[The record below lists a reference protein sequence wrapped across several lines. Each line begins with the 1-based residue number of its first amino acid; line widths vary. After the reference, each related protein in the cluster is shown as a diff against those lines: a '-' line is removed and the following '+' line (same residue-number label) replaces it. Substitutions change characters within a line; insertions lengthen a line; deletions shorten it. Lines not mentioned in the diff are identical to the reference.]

1 MIAVAWLSFDWSE
14 SCANPQVR
22 VCAIKLIPQAGI
34 VVLCKCQRT
43 QRAREWV
50 SRTHATRRTCA
61 LGGRWATAADTCTD
75 RPLPWPSNGLTGHL
89 LEWCPSSSPYLD
101 IIYMGTLFLSGSAEL
116 HEFHLSRGK
125 NVRAQWTRILIII
138 VPGRG
143 IMYSP
148 FICTGSSARNRQILI
163 SDKDW
168 PGWVLFNQEAQL
180 AQRRLIF
187 QKQTHW

>member
-1 MIAVAWLSFDWSE
+1 MRRAGHVHWAAVGPL
-14 SCANPQVR
+14 
-22 VCAIKLIPQAGI
+22 
-34 VVLCKCQRT
+34 
-43 QRAREWV
+43 
-50 SRTHATRRTCA
+50 RRTPA
-61 LGGRWATAADTCTD
+61 PIGRCRGRATD
-75 RPLPWPSNGLTGHL
+75 RPLARVMEGAPAHPLIL
-89 LEWCPSSSPYLD
+89 IL
-101 IIYMGTLFLSGSAEL
+101 YMGTLCLSGSAVL

-125 NVRAQWTRILIII
+125 NVRARWTRILIII

-168 PGWVLFNQEAQL
+168 PGCVLFNQEAQL

-187 QKQTHW
+187 QKQTH